1 MKIPKWDMS
10 LTRREAQ
17 LSTMRAVLLHFK
29 SRSTRFDHNRGQYC
43 ELQHTDQFG
52 KPKLMIIMHYPL
64 FTNLRLSSNQVSTPA
79 YTSSA
84 IVDCCETEQLLTPFR

>member
-10 LTRREAQ
+10 LTRREAR

-29 SRSTRFDHNRGQYC
+29 SRSTHFDHDRDQYC
-43 ELQHTDQFG
+43 DPQHIDQFG
-52 KPKLMIIMHYPL
+52 KPKLMIIMHYAL
-64 FTNLRLSSNQVSTPA
+64 FTNLRLSSNQISTPA

-84 IVDCCETEQLLTPFR
+84 IVDCSETEHLLTPF